1 MIEAGQSSTKY
12 PPAVLYSSLSSKT
25 SNGTADDTLITTSVT
40 LSSTEDN
47 LLPLMIVAVGSQDD
61 TLVILGLARVVV
73 PLFTLKVT
81 TSAPIFE

>member
-1 MIEAGQSSTKY
+1 M
-12 PPAVLYSSLSSKT
+12 LYSSLSSKT

-73 PLFTLKVT
+73 PLFTLKLI